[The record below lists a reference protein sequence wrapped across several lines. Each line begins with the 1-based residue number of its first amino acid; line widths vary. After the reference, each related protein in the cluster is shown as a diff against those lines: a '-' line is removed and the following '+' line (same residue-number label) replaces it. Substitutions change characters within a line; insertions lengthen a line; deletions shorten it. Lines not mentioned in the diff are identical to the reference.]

1 MITNMKLNWGTG
13 IVIGMMAFIAFI
25 VTLAANMMSH
35 KVDLVAKDYY
45 EQGIEYE
52 KHIEQVRAA
61 DAFGDA
67 LQVNVNYTASQLEVV
82 FPKEI
87 DAAKMVGQV
96 YLFRPSDAKGDF
108 TEILKPNTDNKQL
121 IPLSKMAK
129 GNWRVKL
136 QWKMEGKEYFF
147 EKEVII

>member
-1 MITNMKLNWGTG
+1 MKLNWGTG
-13 IVIGMMAFIAFI
+13 IVIGMVTFITFI

-52 KHIEQVRAA
+52 KHIEQVKAA

-67 LQVNVNYTASQLEVV
+67 LQVNVNYTTSQLEVV
-82 FPKEI
+82 FPKEV
-87 DAAKMVGQV
+87 DATKIEGQV
-96 YLFRPSDAKGDF
+96 YFFRPSDAKTDF
-108 TEILKPNTDNKQL
+108 TETLKPTADNKQL

-136 QWKMEGKEYFF
+136 QWKMDGKEYFF

>member
-1 MITNMKLNWGTG
+1 MKLNWGTG
-13 IVIGMMAFIAFI
+13 IAIGMVTFITFI
-25 VTLAANMMSH
+25 VTLAANMMNH

-45 EQGIEYE
+45 EQGIAYE
-52 KHIEQVRAA
+52 KHIEQVKAA

-67 LQVNVNYTASQLEVV
+67 LQVNVNYTTSQLEVV

-87 DAAKMVGQV
+87 DANKIVGQV
-96 YLFRPSDAKGDF
+96 YFFRPSDAKTDF
-108 TEILKPNTDNKQL
+108 TETLHPTADNKQL

-136 QWKMEGKEYFF
+136 QWKMDGKEYFF
-147 EKEVII
+147 EKEVVI